1 MKSFLATF
9 VGLIGAF
16 VTMILLEIVGHLLF
30 PTPRAI
36 EAAGQS
42 ELQANLANIPTG
54 AYFSV
59 ALAHGAGLFIGLLI
73 ARAIDRST
81 MVGMYIIAVF
91 LLLGTIS
98 NLFQLPHPVW
108 FAILDVALVVLV
120 GAVVLWKTHRSFQ
133 KN

>member
-9 VGLIGAF
+9 VGLTGAF
-16 VTMILLEIVGHLLF
+16 VTMIILEIVGHLLF
-30 PTPRAI
+30 PTPLAV

-42 ELQANLANIPTG
+42 ELQANLVNIPTG
-54 AYFSV
+54 AYVTV
-59 ALAHGAGLFIGLLI
+59 ALAHGAGLLVGLLI
-73 ARAIDRST
+73 ARAIDRAS
-81 MVGMYIIAVF
+81 MIGMYIIAVF

-108 FAILDVALVVLV
+108 FAILDIAIVLVV
-120 GAVVLWKTHRSFQ
+120 GAGILWKTHRSFK